1 MKNILN
7 KALPLTLVLLIL
19 LTTNVGSIK
28 ASAAASFKDVKT
40 TAWYYGYV
48 SRLVELKITSGYS
61 DGTYKP
67 DSSVTRAE
75 FITFLCKAAGHQ
87 PAQGNLFS
95 DTEKHWASG
104 YIAIA
109 LNNGIVD
116 LPADKKF
123 RPDVAI
129 TRLEAVEMLCRSL
142 DIAKD
147 TTTKNPYKDVSTAD
161 SGYTGAAYTNYLMQ
175 GSEEKT
181 GRYFK
186 PSGKLTRA
194 EAAAIIVNA
203 YDYHTDK
210 MAYLNKKVDAEKEKA
225 AKEKAEQDRYTAWK
239 ESVKDI
245 SPELLNN
252 TKGLYKNT
260 VYESYKFLRDEQADY
275 FKNWGAKYNMTPEQF
290 ENEMV
295 RVGSLYANTCANA
308 NYTKLEVFKDAMTS
322 ILEANELRNYL
333 QKNLDDVKNNSI
345 ISEGKFTTSTGM
357 LIFAD
362 FGNPVLRGTIKY
374 RYLKPTSINV
384 LNSEIIGKS
393 KKAIQYEIWYEQD
406 FEIHFYS
413 EKSGIKVTGM
423 YNISDIRISK

>member
-7 KALPLTLVLLIL
+7 KALPLMLVFLIL
-19 LTTNVGSIK
+19 ITTNAGSIT

-40 TAWYYGYV
+40 TAWYYSYV

-95 DTEKHWASG
+95 DTQKHWASG

-123 RPDVAI
+123 RPDIAI

-142 DIAKD
+142 NIAKD

-161 SGYTGAAYTNYLMQ
+161 SGYTSAAYTNYLMQ

-225 AKEKAEQDRYTAWK
+225 EKEKTEEQKYQEWLDSIDKGVSSDLFKNTKYTYESRNLYENHQKVMADIYGGECSYWMNKLGIKTYDALVDMYLNNARKAIEVSCNYDYKDTNVLK
-239 ESVKDI
+239 ENIKQVFSYNFNYGTTPDYIKDI
-245 SPELLNN
+245 VENKRIMESKFY
-252 TKGLYKNT
+252 TGKGL
-260 VYESYKFLRDEQADY
+260 
-275 FKNWGAKYNMTPEQF
+275 
-290 ENEMV
+290 
-295 RVGSLYANTCANA
+295 
-308 NYTKLEVFKDAMTS
+308 
-322 ILEANELRNYL
+322 I
-333 QKNLDDVKNNSI
+333 
-345 ISEGKFTTSTGM
+345 TTSE
-357 LIFAD
+357 IKQPA
-362 FGNPVLRGTIKY
+362 VRGTLKY
-374 RYLKPTSINV
+374 RYLSGVSLPKGKK
-384 LNSEIIGKS
+384 LN
-393 KKAIQYEIWYEQD
+393 IWYEED
-406 FEIHFYS
+406 ILITFYFES
-413 EKSGIKVTGM
+413 TGLKVH
-423 YNISDIRISK
+423 YWEEISPTRLSK